1 MAGSITDITER
12 KANEEL
18 IAHLAFHDS
27 LTGIANREAL
37 NRELSATLTKAA
49 TEGRRGAMIFI
60 DLDNFKGINDTFGHS
75 TGDRLLVI
83 VSQLLRRIDDGRHF
97 IARVGGDEFIILI
110 EGIVDRSEAAI
121 FSDKLQTAFADP
133 MVVDGKTF
141 YVTVSIG
148 VTVYPED
155 GATAE
160 DLFKNADLAMYKAKE
175 LGKNRY
181 VFFDRTMDEAVR
193 QKMMVMRD
201 LREAIS
207 RGELR
212 LWYQPF
218 FEVATGRVCGLEA
231 LIRWRRDGLMIMP
244 GDFIKVA
251 EETGLIVPIGDWA
264 FRAACEFVA
273 ALHRQGRTDLVVSVN
288 LSVVQLMRGDF
299 VQWVKET
306 LAATSAKPAAIAFE
320 ITESVLMESF
330 ETNVEKLGEVRSLGV
345 KIYLDD
351 FGTGY
356 SSLKY
361 LRQLP
366 VDIIKIDKSFTDD
379 LNATMGD
386 REIIGSII
394 NLAHR
399 RRRKV
404 VAEGVETEYSLRDC

>member
-1 MAGSITDITER
+1 
-12 KANEEL
+12 
-18 IAHLAFHDS
+18 
-27 LTGIANREAL
+27 
-37 NRELSATLTKAA
+37 
-49 TEGRRGAMIFI
+49 
-60 DLDNFKGINDTFGHS
+60 
-75 TGDRLLVI
+75 
-83 VSQLLRRIDDGRHF
+83 
-97 IARVGGDEFIILI
+97 
-110 EGIVDRSEAAI
+110 
-121 FSDKLQTAFADP
+121 
-133 MVVDGKTF
+133 
-141 YVTVSIG
+141 
-148 VTVYPED
+148 
-155 GATAE
+155 
-160 DLFKNADLAMYKAKE
+160 
-175 LGKNRY
+175 
-181 VFFDRTMDEAVR
+181 MDEAVR
-193 QKMMVMRD
+193 QKMTVMRD

-218 FEVATGRVCGLEA
+218 VDVTTGRVCGLEA

-399 RRRKV
+399 ARRKV
-404 VAEGVETEYSLRDC
+404 VAEGVETEYQLERLLKFKCDFAQGFYFSKPVPEEEVPELLEQFD